1 MFDEFGNP
9 IDQATTGGD
18 FPTDVSD
25 PGSGGS
31 GGLDIGGMGGMMPVG
46 LFGGSVASPGRSAI
60 AGMYGAGRAAGR
72 AFGSI
77 MIAGGRSVT
86 VKRAWEVAKK
96 YGPEVAAAAVGMGV
110 ADLMAVFASS
120 GVITSSSRRRRRGIS
135 ARDIRCT
142 KRVVHFVNKMAHDI
156 GCVRRPHF
164 RSKHAS
170 A

>member
-18 FPTDVSD
+18 CPTDVSD

-110 ADLMAVFASS
+110 ADLMAGFASS
-120 GVITSSSRRRRRGIS
+120 RGITSMAGRRRRRIS
-135 ARDIRCT
+135 GRGIRCT
-142 KRVVHFVNKMAHDI
+142 QPVGDLVYQLTQRTA
-156 GCVRRPHF
+156 CLR
-164 RSKHAS
+164 
-170 A
+170 